1 MVDTMDTRVEIS
13 MVTHW
18 LTVCSFIFF
27 LFFPQMTLISLILFA
42 ASFCKYCTRQLSMIL
57 DTS

>member
-18 LTVCSFIFF
+18 PHRLFFFYF
-27 LFFPQMTLISLILFA
+27 LFFFQMTLISLILFA

>member
-13 MVTHW
+13 MVTHYR
-18 LTVCSFIFF
+18 LFFFYF
-27 LFFPQMTLISLILFA
+27 LFFFQMTLISLILFA